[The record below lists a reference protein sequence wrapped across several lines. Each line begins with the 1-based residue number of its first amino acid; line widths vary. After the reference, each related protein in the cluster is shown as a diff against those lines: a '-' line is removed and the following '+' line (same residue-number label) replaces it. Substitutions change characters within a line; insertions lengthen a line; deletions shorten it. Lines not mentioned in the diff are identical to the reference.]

1 MDYCKACLS
10 RFNLVLH
17 HTTYERLGMEYNK
30 DLVTVCEDCHE
41 GIHTLRNE
49 IDSTIDIATM
59 RFIEDKIRLSKETKE
74 IRLIAKI
81 KRKKKSKEVVRDID
95 KVRIVSRCEYRRSHS
110 LLSTC

>member
-1 MDYCKACLS
+1 
-10 RFNLVLH
+10 
-17 HTTYERLGMEYNK
+17 MEYNK